1 MGVRILTFEFF
12 NFTIPSSDLVGL
24 VGCLVRS
31 YLYIERR
38 QFSLLGLGGGGG
50 GGGWG
55 GVICPQFY
63 GLVFNNHQ

>member
-31 YLYIERR
+31 YLYMERR
-38 QFSLLGLGGGGG
+38 KFSLLGLGGGGVG
-50 GGGWG
+50 GL
-55 GVICPQFY
+55 ICPQFY